1 MSLETDNRLNEKW
14 GTHKTLCKNKES
26 ERHTVPM
33 CVAGTVVPLGRLMDA
48 LIGLSVEWYKSG
60 EQIIWSVAPISRSQY
75 EVEFGLEVTEL
86 QEKKLVCVGWT
97 LPENERWWLG

>member
-14 GTHKTLCKNKES
+14 GTHKKLCKNKEF

-48 LIGLSVEWYKSG
+48 LIGLGVEWYKSG
-60 EQIIWSVAPISRSQY
+60 EQIIWYVAPESRS
-75 EVEFGLEVTEL
+75 
-86 QEKKLVCVGWT
+86 
-97 LPENERWWLG
+97 